1 MRAEDKKNFLDD
13 LYKVNGRALYIL
25 ARHTGDMQVE
35 FYSDRGSLYNIAEN
49 KVYCNLINDRIRGDN
64 IKAGF
69 KLGMLGFLHE
79 TGPYLETLPLHEL
92 YDPDV
97 AISMKGDCY
106 DNNFRLL

>member
-35 FYSDRGSLYNIAEN
+35 FYSEEPPQYDPIRN
-49 KVYCNLINDRIRGDN
+49 KIFYNLIGFANEEDN
-64 IKAGF
+64 KKAGF

-79 TGPYLETLPLHEL
+79 TGHWLDSNRFNTSYGITRNMNSFNKMLKLDT
-92 YDPDV
+92 
-97 AISMKGDCY
+97 
-106 DNNFRLL
+106 FT